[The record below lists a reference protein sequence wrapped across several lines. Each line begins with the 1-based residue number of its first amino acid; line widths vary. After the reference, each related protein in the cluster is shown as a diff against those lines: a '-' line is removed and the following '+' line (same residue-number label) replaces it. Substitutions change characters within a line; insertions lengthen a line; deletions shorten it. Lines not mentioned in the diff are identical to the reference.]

1 MVHCFLL
8 LFDSLALSWS
18 SDIIVVILQM
28 SKLKEVSWLVQ
39 ERAYNG
45 QIKSESMLF

>member
-1 MVHCFLL
+1 MVHCF

-28 SKLKEVSWLVQ
+28 SKLKKVSWLAQ
-39 ERAYNG
+39 ERAYNW
-45 QIKSESMLF
+45 QIKS